1 MKTVGQS
8 SWDEIAWIYDIDG
21 IGIVEISDDWTL
33 HGYIG
38 SAKSDEF
45 VKTVTRR
52 QH

>member
-8 SWDEIAWIYDIDG
+8 SWDEIAWIYEIDG
-21 IGIVEISDDWTL
+21 SGIVEISGDGAL

-45 VKTVTRR
+45 VKTATRR